1 MSRRRAPSS
10 NTSTF
15 MMLDKS
21 PIASQR
27 RIEANKTMRKLS
39 SQKKSGKSAEDNI
52 QEEIKYIH
60 FFIDKI
66 NFLRDKLMKLQNKR
80 RNSKTLSINNPSMSF
95 SSTAE
100 MKKINDEIK
109 YLKEE
114 IKTSESNIKALSK
127 YKTTTSNEIKE
138 LNKRLSIQNLSVGGR
153 TRRTRKRRT
162 MKKRF

>member
-15 MMLDKS
+15 MMLDKP

-27 RIEANKTMRKLS
+27 RIEANNTMRKLS
-39 SQKKSGKSAEDNI
+39 SQKQSGKFAEDNI
-52 QEEIKYIH
+52 EEEIKYIH

-66 NFLRDKLMKLQNKR
+66 NFLIDKLMKLQNRR

-100 MKKINDEIK
+100 MKKINDDIK
-109 YLKEE
+109 YLKQQV
-114 IKTSESNIKALSK
+114 KRSESNIKALGK

-153 TRRTRKRRT
+153 TRKRRT